1 MEHFLLH
8 GKNLG
13 NNRCLLGN
21 ILLYCIFL
29 DDEESEWNDYSKNIV
44 KEKVQQA
51 ITIIKNNARYYQV
64 NVEVTS
70 QYYNDKVLLKTG
82 FRTRLFYDYM
92 NQNKQKYLKQSESL
106 KCNHLYDE
114 VSFLFFVNKKSTSY
128 ANICQKEYPNEIEY
142 AMVFVKNVTCLEAT
156 IVHETLH
163 LFGAVDFYIM
173 KNIKDLALHYFPD
186 SIMLSTYQHNK
197 VDELTAY
204 IIGWRDY
211 ANPQANYFLYKT
223 RLITQQMYL
232 DEYNAKYNVSKG
244 TIEFSTG
251 IYNGE
256 IENGHPKGYGKIVF
270 TDESIYE
277 GQWDVLRNGEG
288 KTIFK
293 DGTILKGKWKNDQCI
308 EGTYYY
314 PNGTILSGKWADGEM
329 IEGIF
334 YYMDGKTGHY
344 KKDK

>member
-1 MEHFLLH
+1 
-8 GKNLG
+8 
-13 NNRCLLGN
+13 
-21 ILLYCIFL
+21 
-29 DDEESEWNDYSKNIV
+29 
-44 KEKVQQA
+44 
-51 ITIIKNNARYYQV
+51 
-64 NVEVTS
+64 
-70 QYYNDKVLLKTG
+70 
-82 FRTRLFYDYM
+82 
-92 NQNKQKYLKQSESL
+92 
-106 KCNHLYDE
+106 
-114 VSFLFFVNKKSTSY
+114 
-128 ANICQKEYPNEIEY
+128 
-142 AMVFVKNVTCLEAT
+142 
-156 IVHETLH
+156 
-163 LFGAVDFYIM
+163 
-173 KNIKDLALHYFPD
+173 
-186 SIMLSTYQHNK
+186 
-197 VDELTAY
+197 
-204 IIGWRDY
+204 
-211 ANPQANYFLYKT
+211 
-223 RLITQQMYL
+223 MYL
-232 DEYNAKYNVSKG
+232 DEYNAKYSVSKG